1 MSGDGRRLFRLSNA
15 GARKEEAGVMYSPA
29 SGGTASRGAPYL
41 APHCMR
47 ITTPRHPT
55 LCV

>member
-15 GARKEEAGVMYSPA
+15 GARKEEAGVMNSPA